1 MNANARAMA
10 GSIEARGFAAE
21 PHGAEAAAVL
31 VLGVGLLLLR
41 LGVHGRFALAELA
54 VIYLAVFVLASR
66 AQVIPERSAPMWWVP
81 VLLIGIGAVAAASL
95 GAGRPLPSVVTVGGV
110 ALNSA
115 AAIGEEAFFRR
126 FLYGRLTEFGVP
138 AAIGGSAVLFALIH
152 LPAYGP
158 AAFWLDLSAGLVLSW
173 QRWASGSWRVP
184 AATHVVANLAAVL
197 R

>member
-10 GSIEARGFAAE
+10 GSIEGHEFAAE

-41 LGVHGRFALAELA
+41 LGMHGRFALAELA

-66 AQVIPERSAPMWWVP
+66 AHVIPERSAPMWWVP
-81 VLLIGIGAVAAASL
+81 VLLIGVGAVVASL

-126 FLYGRLTEFGVP
+126 FLYGRLTEFSVP

-152 LPAYGP
+152 LPAYGQ